1 MPAPASAKIGGVTP
15 QTPSPLGAATP
26 SSLSPPPAPPSA
38 SEGATARPPAAAP
51 TATQQ
56 PQLSSTSVDTAELSP
71 APPPPPGT
79 PGGSVADETSSV
91 SGKPKKSAFYSAVKS
106 VTKAIR
112 RASFGSSS
120 SAPSSP
126 VPDPATT
133 SASNAVPFA
142 QSPTAQ
148 GGPASEDTDESADT
162 QYDTSPAPPPQA
174 ERALTAV
181 PGNTAAA
188 GVTTTP
194 VANKTLTGRTSP
206 PSTMRSSPASSRLG
220 DSIHK
225 TASPGSYQYGTATVA
240 AYPIRGSGVS
250 VASTVSEPLAE
261 PPVSAFVQDIAV
273 QIDHDD
279 PSVLKITAPGLP
291 ESDLA
296 DLLVPKRAS
305 QPVLK
310 LVLKGNAIV
319 SPERF
324 CLSQRFEKLTD
335 LDLSGNHITGPIKG
349 LPVTLRRLDV
359 SHNRISNVSSLLL
372 CVNLTELN
380 LAHNDVKSFH
390 GLPPKLERLDL
401 SHNVINSIITL
412 RMLGLSPNLKAVNLT
427 GNPVTL
433 EVKEWKIVLCTVL
446 TQLVEVNGRP
456 LPKPKRAVAP
466 PLTGKR
472 SPGKSR
478 PAAAAREEQ
487 RVNDAVRTKMH
498 QLKLDMI
505 KESKDVVERGMTVK
519 AKSLPPAEMGHLSR
533 RLSVPTQALKMKV
546 TTTPPPPPL
555 FSSADLARRS
565 SVSKQPP
572 AGYATTVAPS
582 AMNLRGGDNEVS
594 AWLNKSKASLEK
606 AAKCVG
612 RALKLASQEHTE
624 SAELTL
630 LSQMFGRLEL
640 ESCRDP
646 PLKVETA
653 IERLGDGDVMRRRVA
668 TVREHLDVVTL
679 LVQQVD
685 SAVLL
690 SSQGVFK
697 LREALDSALG
707 SGPGLVA
714 HTAVLR
720 AYDAS
725 LDTSLLVRRAP
736 GSPQRSSAIPR
747 PAASS
752 HAAHGVNTSV
762 RSLFD
767 NVDEGAVPEPK
778 VEDRGFAE
786 SKATEVRAPSMSPE
800 AFMDRVRS
808 RITMRALY
816 GGAVAAPEEENTSAQ
831 PAVAKSPERRA
842 LDFAESA
849 AVKSGNAVAPP
860 PPPPLQV
867 PERVPS
873 KPSAVAESQPPA
885 GSVQESI
892 TPKTAAKQRVL
903 ARMRST
909 SRNKLDEEANE
920 AVKPALSVPDA
931 AAHVLAPAP
940 AAPHAAAR
948 EPAPPARQPVE
959 PAHPAASAGFSSE
972 DQAVLTYSAESVDA
986 EEPLFEGLTED
997 VLVPGEPLTD
1007 HYAEIDP
1014 ESAEGALVT
1023 QEYQPYGSEVHVDAQ
1038 ATHDYDY
1045 GYNESQEEQGLQN
1058 VTTHDDRQYGDG
1070 FAEDQ
1075 YTYDQGYDAAQSYA
1089 HDAYGQDQYGY
1100 DTYGSAQEAEAQDL
1114 YAADPY
1120 AGEYGEAVQQDG
1132 EASWGAGDYS
1142 GYTHDP
1148 AQDQERVDPSH
1159 NAPSS
1164 YDYTPADVG
1173 VGYDTQP
1180 AQSPLVASEA
1190 DFDLL
1195 VHAESPTK
1203 HTAVP
1208 SAPEPVYGREIDT
1221 ASAAPAVVTDVP
1233 APVSDSAANGADSIS
1248 RPGSMSDLRE
1258 GALTPLSA
1266 AGSDAES
1273 KLSAKERL
1281 LARMAKN
1288 KKA

>member
-15 QTPSPLGAATP
+15 QTRSPLGAATP

-38 SEGATARPPAAAP
+38 SEGATAQPSAAAA
-51 TATQQ
+51 ATVQQ

-79 PGGSVADETSSV
+79 PGGSVADDTSSV

-148 GGPASEDTDESADT
+148 GGPASEDTDDSADT
-162 QYDTSPAPPPQA
+162 QYDTPPPPPRA
-174 ERALTAV
+174 ELTPTAA

-194 VANKTLTGRTSP
+194 AANKSLTGRTSP

-225 TASPGSYQYGTATVA
+225 TASPGSYQYGTAAVT
-240 AYPIRGSGVS
+240 AYPIRGSGAS

-335 LDLSGNHITGPIKG
+335 LDISSNHISGPIKG
-349 LPVTLRRLDV
+349 LPITLRRLDV

-390 GLPPKLERLDL
+390 GLPPKLEKLDL

-466 PLTGKR
+466 PPLTGKR

-498 QLKLDMI
+498 QLKLDML

-519 AKSLPPAEMGHLSR
+519 AKSLPAAEMGQLSR

-565 SVSKQPP
+565 SVSKQAT
-572 AGYATTVAPS
+572 AGYATTAAPS

-606 AAKCVG
+606 AAKCVA

-653 IERLGDGDVMRRRVA
+653 IDRLGEGDVMKRRVA

-747 PAASS
+747 LAASS
-752 HAAHGVNTSV
+752 HAAHSANTSV

-767 NVDEGAVPEPK
+767 SVDEGAVPQPK
-778 VEDRGFAE
+778 EDRGFSE

-816 GGAVAAPEEENTSAQ
+816 GEAVAAPEEGNTSAQ
-831 PAVAKSPERRA
+831 PTVAKSPERRA

-849 AVKSGNAVAPP
+849 AVKGGYTVAPP
-860 PPPPLQV
+860 PPPPLHV
-867 PERVPS
+867 PERTVGSQPL
-873 KPSAVAESQPPA
+873 AESA
-885 GSVQESI
+885 QEST

-909 SRNKLDEEANE
+909 SRNKLDEEATE
-920 AVKPALSVPDA
+920 AVKPALSVPEA
-931 AAHVLAPAP
+931 AAHVSAPAP
-940 AAPHAAAR
+940 AAPQAAAR
-948 EPAPPARQPVE
+948 EPAPFACQPVE
-959 PAHPAASAGFSSE
+959 PAHPATSAGFSSE
-972 DQAVLTYSAESVDA
+972 DHAGLTYSADA

-997 VLVPGEPLTD
+997 VLVPGEPLID

-1014 ESAEGALVT
+1014 ESAEGALAT
-1023 QEYQPYGSEVHVDAQ
+1023 QEHQPYDSEVHYVPQ

-1045 GYNESQEEQGLQN
+1045 GYHDSQEEQGLQN

-1089 HDAYGQDQYGY
+1089 HDAYGQDQYDY
-1100 DTYGSAQEAEAQDL
+1100 NDTYGSAQAAEAQDL
-1114 YAADPY
+1114 YATDSY
-1120 AGEYGEAVQQDG
+1120 AGEYGEAVQQGG

-1148 AQDQERVDPSH
+1148 AEDQERVDQSH

-1173 VGYDTQP
+1173 VGNDTQL

-1208 SAPEPVYGREIDT
+1208 SAPEPVYGRETDT
-1221 ASAAPAVVTDVP
+1221 VAAAPAADTDIS
-1233 APVSDSAANGADSIS
+1233 APVSNSATTGADSTS

>member
-1 MPAPASAKIGGVTP
+1 
-15 QTPSPLGAATP
+15 
-26 SSLSPPPAPPSA
+26 
-38 SEGATARPPAAAP
+38 
-51 TATQQ
+51 
-56 PQLSSTSVDTAELSP
+56 
-71 APPPPPGT
+71 
-79 PGGSVADETSSV
+79 V

-106 VTKAIR
+106 VSKAIR

-148 GGPASEDTDESADT
+148 GGPTSEDTDESADT
-162 QYDTSPAPPPQA
+162 QYDTPPPPPQA
-174 ERALTAV
+174 ELTPTAAL
-181 PGNTAAA
+181 GNTAAA
-188 GVTTTP
+188 RVTTTP
-194 VANKTLTGRTSP
+194 TANKSLTGRTSP
-206 PSTMRSSPASSRLG
+206 PSTLRSSPASSRLG
-220 DSIHK
+220 DSVHK
-225 TASPGSYQYGTATVA
+225 TASPGSYQYGTAAVA
-240 AYPIRGSGVS
+240 AYPIRGSGAS

-273 QIDHDD
+273 HVDHDD
-279 PSVLKITAPGLP
+279 PSVLKIAAPGLP

-324 CLSQRFEKLTD
+324 CFGQRFEKLAD
-335 LDLSGNHITGPIKG
+335 LDLSCNHIAGPIKG

-412 RMLGLSPNLKAVNLT
+412 RMLGLSPILKAVNLT

-466 PLTGKR
+466 PPLTGKR

-498 QLKLDMI
+498 QLKLDML

-519 AKSLPPAEMGHLSR
+519 AKSLPSAEMGQLSR

-572 AGYATTVAPS
+572 AGYATTAAPS

-646 PLKVETA
+646 PLKVETG

-747 PAASS
+747 PAATT
-752 HAAHGVNTSV
+752 HATHGANTSV

-767 NVDEGAVPEPK
+767 NVDEGAVPQPK

-816 GGAVAAPEEENTSAQ
+816 GGAVATPEEGNTSAQ

-849 AVKSGNAVAPP
+849 AAKGGNAVAPQ

-867 PERVPS
+867 PERVQS

-885 GSVQESI
+885 GSVQEST

-909 SRNKLDEEANE
+909 SRNKLDEEATE
-920 AVKPALSVPDA
+920 ATKPAQAASEGSA
-931 AAHVLAPAP
+931 AAAPVAVP
-940 AAPHAAAR
+940 AAR
-948 EPAPPARQPVE
+948 ERAS
-959 PAHPAASAGFSSE
+959 PAHQPTEATGSGG

-997 VLVPGEPLTD
+997 VLVPGEPLAD
-1007 HYAEIDP
+1007 HYADIDP
-1014 ESAEGALVT
+1014 ESEEGALAT
-1023 QEYQPYGSEVHVDAQ
+1023 QEFQSFDGEGQADAQ
-1038 ATHDYDY
+1038 ATHDYNY
-1045 GYNESQEEQGLQN
+1045 GYHESQEEQGPQN

-1089 HDAYGQDQYGY
+1089 HDAYGQDQYDY
-1100 DTYGSAQEAEAQDL
+1100 NDPYGSAQEVGGQDL

-1120 AGEYGEAVQQDG
+1120 VGEYYGEAVQEGG
-1132 EASWGAGDYS
+1132 EASWSAGDYT
-1142 GYTHDP
+1142 GYTHEP
-1148 AQDQERVDPSH
+1148 AQDQERGDPSH

-1164 YDYTPADVG
+1164 YDYSLADVG
-1173 VGYDTQP
+1173 VGNDTQP

-1221 ASAAPAVVTDVP
+1221 ASAAPPVVTDVP
-1233 APVSDSAANGADSIS
+1233 APVSNSAANGSDSIS